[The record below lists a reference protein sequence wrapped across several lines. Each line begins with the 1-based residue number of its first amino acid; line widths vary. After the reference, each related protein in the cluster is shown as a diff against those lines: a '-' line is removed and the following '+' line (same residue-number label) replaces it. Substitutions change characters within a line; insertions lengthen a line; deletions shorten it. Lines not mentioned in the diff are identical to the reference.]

1 MKIVVE
7 EIGPKWAGLRPIRVH
22 SAVLTVAGTVYIA
35 IGASYLTVEPT
46 PVRSEGLKYALN
58 WLNYNDWGYVWL
70 FVGVLSFI
78 SSRWPPVSETWG
90 YMLLTGQ
97 ASAWS
102 LFYFAGVVF
111 GGTSTTNLRATL
123 VWGLLGFMW
132 WAISRLVNPE
142 VMKLLLERI
151 RALQAE
157 NLALHDEIHRL
168 RENRG

>member
-7 EIGPKWAGLRPIRVH
+7 EVGSKWIGLRPIRVH
-22 SAVLTVAGTVYIA
+22 SAVLAVAGLVYIA
-35 IGASYLTVEPT
+35 IGATYLTVEST
-46 PVRSEGLKYALN
+46 PQRAEGLKYALN
-58 WLNYNDWGYVWL
+58 WLSYNDWGWVWL
-70 FVGVLSFI
+70 SVGVLSAV
-78 SSRWPPVSETWG
+78 SARWPPVSETWG
-90 YMLLTGQ
+90 YMMLTGQ

-102 LFYFAGVVF
+102 LFYLAGVVF
-111 GGTSTTNLRATL
+111 GGTATTNLRAAL

-142 VMKLLLERI
+142 VMKILLDRI
-151 RALQAE
+151 RTLQAE